1 MEKNKNSAPN
11 IGYLSM
17 PPIVGTSGS
26 LVRWVPHEITNGDF
40 ENYSAKKSYSNK
52 IEL

>member
-11 IGYLSM
+11 SGYLSM

-26 LVRWVPHEITNGDF
+26 LVRWVPHEKIVGDNIG
-40 ENYSAKKSYSNK
+40 NY
-52 IEL
+52 